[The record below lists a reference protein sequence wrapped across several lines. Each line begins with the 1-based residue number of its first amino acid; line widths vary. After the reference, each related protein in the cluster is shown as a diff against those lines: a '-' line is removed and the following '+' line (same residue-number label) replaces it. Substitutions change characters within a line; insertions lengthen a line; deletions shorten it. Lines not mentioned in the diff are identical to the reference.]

1 MSYVHFTLEERIWL
15 FDFLNADYSIRA
27 ISKILGR
34 SPSSVSREISRN
46 SVDGKYS
53 PYKATCLAEQRKN
66 NSFIYAI
73 APGSKEWN
81 YVVEKLNLFW
91 TPEQISGR
99 WRKDFPKEKPI
110 HFSTIYRYINR
121 GYLPNISKE
130 THLRRRGKGQQP
142 NKAIFNSV
150 KPDRLIKDWSK
161 TIKNRK
167 RIGDWEG
174 DSILGG
180 IGKGLALTLVDRKSR
195 FLVGTISVTKT
206 AAVNAELI
214 SNALKN
220 HLVKSISFDNGV
232 EFAEYHTIEENLN
245 TKVYFAEPHK
255 PWQRGTNENTNGI
268 LRFFF
273 ERGCDFR
280 EITEE
285 EFQNVI
291 ELINNRPRKCLGW
304 KTPAEVYSEGVA
316 LA

>member
-1 MSYVHFTLEERIWL
+1 M
-15 FDFLNADYSIRA
+15 
-27 ISKILGR
+27 
-34 SPSSVSREISRN
+34 
-46 SVDGKYS
+46 
-53 PYKATCLAEQRKN
+53 
-66 NSFIYAI
+66 
-73 APGSKEWN
+73 
-81 YVVEKLNLFW
+81 
-91 TPEQISGR
+91 
-99 WRKDFPKEKPI
+99 
-110 HFSTIYRYINR
+110 
-121 GYLPNISKE
+121 
-130 THLRRRGKGQQP
+130 
-142 NKAIFNSV
+142 
-150 KPDRLIKDWSK
+150 
-161 TIKNRK
+161 
-167 RIGDWEG
+167 
-174 DSILGG
+174 
-180 IGKGLALTLVDRKSR
+180 
-195 FLVGTISVTKT
+195 
-206 AAVNAELI
+206 
-214 SNALKN
+214 KN